1 MFVKF
6 HCPLLL
12 CVYVFPIYYLCM
24 ECREALL
31 NLDVTKIT
39 VIVLLYD
46 FNLHIHIYTYYIT
59 CIYKAFKLMKTYIES

>member
-1 MFVKF
+1 MYFPF
-6 HCPLLL
+6 IM
-12 CVYVFPIYYLCM
+12 YVWNVGK
-24 ECREALL
+24 ALV